1 MVLKN
6 LLIKFFCN
14 YLVMINKRFDALK
27 IYKYKI
33 NGKIFSFIKKP
44 CDSVIKRIEDVSSNN
59 YLILM
64 QKEEVICDVINQIV
78 YDLTNNKLVNKK
90 ILENNLINMIMGN
103 IWLRNSNWIKINFN
117 KLKNKYDSD
126 FYDIITFI
134 YYNFFG
140 FS

>member
-1 MVLKN
+1 
-6 LLIKFFCN
+6 
-14 YLVMINKRFDALK
+14 MINKRFDALK

>member
-1 MVLKN
+1 
-6 LLIKFFCN
+6 
-14 YLVMINKRFDALK
+14 MINKRFNALK

-103 IWLRNSNWIKINFN
+103 IWVRNSNWIKINFN
-117 KLKNKYDSD
+117 KLKNKYDSE

>member
-1 MVLKN
+1 
-6 LLIKFFCN
+6 
-14 YLVMINKRFDALK
+14 MINKRFNALK

-78 YDLTNNKLVNKK
+78 YDLITNKLVSKK

-117 KLKNKYDSD
+117 KLKNKYDSE